1 MFGVVAFGGRQ
12 YTVEPGFACN
22 FEKIDGDEGNEVQFD
37 NLVLLSGE
45 EGVVLEKDRLERY
58 NVKGVIVKQFR
69 ENKVIVFKKKRRK
82 DYTRKKG
89 HRQYKTLVLIKSIE
103 LKN

>member
-1 MFGVVAFGGRQ
+1 MFGVVDFGGRQ
-12 YTVEPGFACN
+12 YTVEPGLACD
-22 FEKIDGDEGNEVQFD
+22 FEKIDGNKGNEVQFD
-37 NLVLLSGE
+37 DLVLLSGD

-58 NVKGVIVKQFR
+58 SVKGTILKQFR
-69 ENKVIVFKKKRRK
+69 ADKIIVFKKKRRK

-89 HRQYKTLVLIKSIE
+89 HRQYRTLVLIKSIE